1 MGDGPASPLVQSAKK
16 MKEVME
22 GRGTS
27 YGASQ
32 SQRVLQDAAQ
42 DSADGDNVFFALR
55 KLVRHANLSD
65 MENMLRT

>member
-1 MGDGPASPLVQSAKK
+1 